1 MRGIHSLP
9 APCCSPAEF
18 GSLDMLY
25 FDDLREDGSVQLRA
39 GTLANVIATSCRCG
53 QAARAHIETKC
64 LFRPKGSCIMNKINK
79 QNKNLLVHSS
89 IPTQL
94 LVSVLFFYASIFLRI
109 QIVGPIF
116 KHHNILVILNAL
128 SCLCVQVQW
137 PLWPT

>member
-53 QAARAHIETKC
+53 
-64 LFRPKGSCIMNKINK
+64 
-79 QNKNLLVHSS
+79 
-89 IPTQL
+89 
-94 LVSVLFFYASIFLRI
+94 
-109 QIVGPIF
+109 
-116 KHHNILVILNAL
+116 
-128 SCLCVQVQW
+128 
-137 PLWPT
+137 